1 MTKRRNILPA
11 HVREIVDDPQRLS
24 ALHEFLPRDLGK
36 DDDFDQ
42 IAELAAV
49 LLDAP
54 IALVSMVDAEE
65 QWFKSCV
72 GYEAEGTPVDIS
84 FCAHTIANEDG
95 NTLIIPDAT
104 KDSRFSNNP
113 LVTGKPGIRFYAGV
127 PLNVGGQKIGT
138 LCVLDVAPRKK
149 PNDSEVQQLE
159 RLASI
164 ASSLCS
170 AKHGDRLRSES
181 EYRLRHVEA
190 RHTIALEVA
199 NVASWVW
206 NVRTQ
211 EIESDEIMNTHFG
224 LPEGSHPTVNELL
237 TCVDPEMLPDLRKH
251 MNATAR
257 DGEDLHAE
265 FQVLEDGRWLMSR
278 GSVYE
283 FGDDGKPTLVL
294 GVTMDITQ
302 SKRAAENTKLLLR
315 ELNHRVKNTL
325 AILQSM
331 AVQTLRRS
339 ASTQEFTK
347 AFSGRLQAI
356 SSAHEMLS
364 DQEWTTID
372 FHSLAERQL
381 GPYQAI
387 NPDAIS
393 ISGANAKLGP
403 DEALGLGLILHEL
416 ATNAAKHGAL
426 SRRDGRVEIAARH
439 SGRGKSRQ
447 YVITWKETGGPAVSH
462 PDSLGF
468 GSILIERSLDKVIGS
483 KVDVK
488 YGKRG
493 VRAEVRLPARPST
506 SI

>member
-1 MTKRRNILPA
+1 MLPA
-11 HVREIVDDPQRLS
+11 HVREIVNDPERLS
-24 ALHEFLPRDLGK
+24 ALHEFLPRNLGR
-36 DDDFDQ
+36 DDDFDH
-42 IAELAAV
+42 IAEVAAAIF
-49 LLDAP
+49 DAP

-72 GYEAEGTPVDIS
+72 GYDAEGTPVDIS
-84 FCAHTIANEDG
+84 FCAHTIANADG
-95 NTLIIPDAT
+95 STLVIPDAT
-104 KDSRFSNNP
+104 KDARFSKNP
-113 LVTGKPGIRFYAGV
+113 LVTGKPGVRFYAGAPV
-127 PLNVGGQKIGT
+127 VAGGQKIGT
-138 LCVLDVAPRKK
+138 LCVLDVVARKK
-149 PNDSEVQQLE
+149 PDVGKIQQLE
-159 RLASI
+159 RLASV

-170 AKHGDRLRSES
+170 AKHGDRLRSAS

-206 NVRTQ
+206 NVRTD
-211 EIESDEIMNTHFG
+211 EIEGDEIMNAHFG
-224 LPEGSHPTVNELL
+224 LPEGSQPTINDLL
-237 TCVDPEMLPDLRKH
+237 SCVDPEMLADMRQHL
-251 MNATAR
+251 NATKR
-257 DGEDLHAE
+257 DGEDLHTE
-265 FQVLEDGRWLMSR
+265 FKVLDGGRWLMSR

-387 NPDAIS
+387 NPEAIS
-393 ISGANAKLGP
+393 ITGANAKLGP

-426 SRRDGRVEIAARH
+426 SRKDGRVEIAARH

-447 YVITWKETGGPAVSH
+447 FVITWKEKGGPAVAH

-468 GSILIERSLDKVIGS
+468 GSILIERSLDKVLGS
-483 KVDVK
+483 KVDVH

-493 VRAEVRLPARPST
+493 VRAEVRLPDRISAGK
-506 SI
+506 